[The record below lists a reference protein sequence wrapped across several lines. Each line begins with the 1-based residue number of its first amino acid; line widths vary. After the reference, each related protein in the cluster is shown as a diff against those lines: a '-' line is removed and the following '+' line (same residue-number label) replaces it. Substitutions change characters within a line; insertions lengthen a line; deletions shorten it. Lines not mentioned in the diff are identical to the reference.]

1 MVSVLPT
8 QFQQNSALKSM
19 CRRIKNGSPVDSG
32 GARGGARGAPA
43 PLTPRKISYCNL
55 KGLKQEKERKKND
68 SWNLK
73 VILTQGKENKK
84 KKFLKHQIIFFFHLF
99 YCSSKFSLVPRLTPI
114 LQFFSFLIS
123 IILFTVYNTFCS
135 ILLLND
141 TRDIT
146 NFTIYIF
153 KN

>member
-1 MVSVLPT
+1 MHQLQFIIVTKNKKMVSVLPT

-68 SWNLK
+68 S
-73 VILTQGKENKK
+73 
-84 KKFLKHQIIFFFHLF
+84 
-99 YCSSKFSLVPRLTPI
+99 
-114 LQFFSFLIS
+114 
-123 IILFTVYNTFCS
+123 
-135 ILLLND
+135 
-141 TRDIT
+141 
-146 NFTIYIF
+146 
-153 KN
+153 

>member
-1 MVSVLPT
+1 MVHLWTVAEPEGGQGGHLPHWLRVK
-8 QFQQNSALKSM
+8 FPIVILRDWN
-19 CRRIKNGSPVDSG
+19 
-32 GARGGARGAPA
+32 
-43 PLTPRKISYCNL
+43 
-55 KGLKQEKERKKND
+55 RKK
-68 SWNLK
+68 K
-73 VILTQGKENKK
+73 GKKMAPETWKWFWHKEKKIKK